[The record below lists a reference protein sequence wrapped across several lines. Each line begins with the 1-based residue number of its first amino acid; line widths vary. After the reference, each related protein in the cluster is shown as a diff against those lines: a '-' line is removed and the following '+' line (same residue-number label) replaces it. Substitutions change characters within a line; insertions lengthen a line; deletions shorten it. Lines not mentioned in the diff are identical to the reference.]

1 MPVLFLM
8 RNYINLLHIYNRMA
22 IRSRENV
29 VGAWAFLIGIVMALL
44 GGVLSAL
51 FGNWNPF
58 VLGLLMVI
66 GLFVGFIGVTPND
79 VQKFLMAAVSLVIV
93 SYAGSAGVRNIEFLE
108 WQIGNVVS
116 STLAGLLVLLVPA
129 TVVVA
134 IRSLFSV
141 SQG

>member
-1 MPVLFLM
+1 
-8 RNYINLLHIYNRMA
+8 MA
-22 IRSRENV
+22 IRSRDNV
-29 VGAWAFLIGIVMALL
+29 VGAWAFLIGIVLALL

-58 VLGLLMVI
+58 VLGLLMLI
-66 GLFVGFIGVTPND
+66 GLVVGFIGVTPND
-79 VQKFLMAAVSLVIV
+79 LQKFLMASVSLVLV